1 MSKADEKHAELLA
14 LGTELARRDETI
26 VAEYKR
32 THTLP
37 SRGVIDT
44 PERRALRAEGK
55 RRMIEIHEKYKDME
69 ES

>member
-1 MSKADEKHAELLA
+1 MSKADEKDAELLA
-14 LGTELARRDETI
+14 LGTELAQRDEAI

-55 RRMIEIHEKYKDME
+55 KRFIEICEKYKNMD

>member
-1 MSKADEKHAELLA
+1 MSKADEQDAELLA
-14 LGTELARRDETI
+14 LGKEMAQRDETI

-44 PERRALRAEGK
+44 PERRALRAETK
-55 RRMIEIHEKYKDME
+55 RRFIEICEKHKD
-69 ES
+69 